1 MRTVAFDGRTGAS
14 GDMVLGALLA
24 AGADRSVLAPVEDAL
39 SVAYDVETV
48 DRTGV
53 AATAVTVRL
62 TDAETDEAAS
72 DDHDGHG
79 HDDGEHG
86 HEHSDADHD
95 HPRAEGH
102 GAHRSHEAVRNL
114 IADLSVPG
122 RVREDA
128 LSTYELLAAA
138 EAAVHD
144 EDPAT
149 VGFHEVG
156 ADDAVADVVGAAL
169 LLDDLDPERVVT
181 TPLAAGGGETTF
193 SHGTYP
199 VPTPAVLELAERA
212 DWTLRGGP
220 VETELLTPT
229 GAAILAHHADGV
241 ERLPA
246 LGVAASGA
254 GAGSKE
260 LPDRPNVL
268 RVLVGESEGRLR
280 RESISVLETHLD
292 DATPETLGDLQRS
305 LSAVG
310 ARDVSVT
317 PLTMKKS
324 RPGHLVRVVVRPAD
338 ARRVARRLAE
348 ETGTL
353 GVREAGATHRYV
365 ADRRVETVAVAV
377 DGTDHDVDVKVA
389 TDGAGTVLDVTAEHD
404 DAAAVAAETGRPTR
418 EVARLAEAAFRDGN

>member
-14 GDMVLGALLA
+14 GDMVLGALLS
-24 AGADRSVLAPVEDAL
+24 AGADRSVLAPVADAL
-39 SVAYDVETV
+39 PVAYDVETV
-48 DRTGV
+48 DRNGV
-53 AATAVTVRL
+53 AATAVTVRS
-62 TDAETDEAAS
+62 TDDEGTPADGAAGA
-72 DDHDGHG
+72 HE
-79 HDDGEHG
+79 HDDGHSHGDG
-86 HEHSDADHD
+86 HEH
-95 HPRAEGH
+95 PPAEGH
-102 GAHRSHEAVRNL
+102 GPHRSHEAVREL
-114 IADLSVPG
+114 IADLPIPDG
-122 RVREDA
+122 VREDA
-128 LSTYELLAAA
+128 LATYELLAAA

-144 EDPAT
+144 EDPET
-149 VGFHEVG
+149 VDFHEVG
-156 ADDAVADVVGAAL
+156 ADDAIADVVGAAL
-169 LLDDLDPERVVT
+169 LLDDLDAERVVT
-181 TPLAAGGGETTF
+181 TPLAAGGGEATF

-246 LGVAASGA
+246 LGLDANGA
-254 GAGSKE
+254 GAGSKT

-268 RVLVGESEGRLR
+268 RALVGEHEGRLR
-280 RESISVLETHLD
+280 REEIAVLETHLD

-324 RPGHLVRVVVRPAD
+324 RPGHLVRVVVRPED

-353 GVREAGATHRYV
+353 GVREAGASHRYV
-365 ADRRVETVAVAV
+365 ADRRVETVAVTV
-377 DGTDHDVDVKVA
+377 DGADHDVDVKVA
-389 TDGAGTVLDVTAEHD
+389 TDDAGTVLDVSAEHD

-418 EVARLAEAAFRDGN
+418 EVARLAEAAFRDGE